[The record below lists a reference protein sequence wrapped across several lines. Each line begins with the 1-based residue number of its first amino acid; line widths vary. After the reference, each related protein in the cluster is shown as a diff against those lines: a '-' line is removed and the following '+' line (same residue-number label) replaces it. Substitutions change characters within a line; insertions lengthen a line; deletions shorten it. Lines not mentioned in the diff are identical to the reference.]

1 MSNKNQNNK
10 TYTATTYCA
19 RNHKNNTTLTLL
31 EVAFDLFDKNKLW
44 DTPCAICGGK
54 IESMSKS
61 DFEIT
66 DELFNI
72 WANNPNYQFSE
83 GFDEDL
89 DLAEIKYLPM
99 LLKAIDDENFPN
111 AKKVVVVRA
120 LCALWYNNYE
130 FPKSDY
136 GTLELKQMRQNRE
149 ILKPILLERKDIIL
163 YYKDLM
169 WDYIWRVVEKLLT
182 TS

>member
-10 TYTATTYCA
+10 TYTVTTYCA
-19 RNHKNNTTLTLL
+19 RNHKNSAALTLL

-44 DTPCAICGGK
+44 DTPCSICGGK

-61 DFEIT
+61 DFKIT

-72 WANNPNYQFSE
+72 WANNPDYQFSE
-83 GFDEDL
+83 GFYEDL
-89 DLAEIKYLPM
+89 DLAKIKYLPM
-99 LLKAIDDENFPN
+99 LLKAIDDKNLPN
-111 AKKVVVVRA
+111 AKKVVAVRA
-120 LCALWYNNYE
+120 LCALWYDNYE

-136 GTLELKQMRQNRE
+136 GTLELRQMRENSE
-149 ILKPILLERKDIIL
+149 ILKPVLLERKDIIL

-169 WDYIWRVVEKLLT
+169 WDYIWEVVEKLLQP
-182 TS
+182 

>member
-1 MSNKNQNNK
+1 MQTTNHK
-10 TYTATTYCA
+10 TYIATTYCA
-19 RNHKNNTTLTLL
+19 RNHKNNISLTLL

-44 DTPCAICGGK
+44 DTPCTICGGK

-72 WANNPNYQFSE
+72 WANNPDYQFSE

-89 DLAEIKYLPM
+89 DLAEMKYLPM
-99 LLKAIDDENFPN
+99 LLRAIDDKNFPN
-111 AKKVVVVRA
+111 SKKAVVVGA

-136 GTLELKQMRQNRE
+136 DTLELRQMRENSE
-149 ILKPILLERKDIIL
+149 ILKPILLERKGIIL

-169 WDYIWRVVEKLLT
+169 WDYIWEVVEKLL
-182 TS
+182 

>member
-1 MSNKNQNNK
+1 MQNNK
-10 TYTATTYCA
+10 IYIVTTYCA
-19 RNHKNNTTLTLL
+19 KNHKNNTALTLL

-44 DTPCAICGGK
+44 DTPCTICGGK

-66 DELFNI
+66 DELFNS
-72 WANNPNYQFSE
+72 WANNPDYQFSE
-83 GFDEDL
+83 GFYEDL
-89 DLAEIKYLPM
+89 DLAEMKYLPM

-111 AKKVVVVRA
+111 TKKAVVVGA

-136 GTLELKQMRQNRE
+136 GTLELKQIRENRE
-149 ILKPILLERKDIIL
+149 VLKPILLERKDIIL

-169 WDYIWRVVEKLLT
+169 WDYIWEVVEKLLQP
-182 TS
+182 